1 VTATRA
7 LKRGVD
13 GAYQTQEGALYANR
27 VGFIELVEVGF
38 AFPGGR
44 TLFDK
49 VSFKVPDGERVALVG
64 ANGVGKTTLLR
75 LIAEADDAH
84 RGLIRVIGRLAR
96 MPQLVHDPRSGATLR
111 ELLLAQAP
119 VDLARAGAALVAAE
133 RTMQAGA
140 TEAAGVAYAD
150 AVHRWGELGGYE
162 LEVSWNAASMAA
174 MGEPFEAMGARVAH
188 TFSGGELKRVL
199 LEALFRSDAEV
210 VLLDE
215 PDNFLDVVGKEWL
228 EATMAASRKTILYVS
243 HDREFLGNTSTQIVT
258 LEAKGSWTH
267 PASFGSYEDARQ
279 ARIAGLEED
288 HRRYQEQRSALI
300 ATLKEYRRR
309 AQSSDVWGPKVRA
322 AESRLRLFDEKTELV
337 ERPRDQKVTIRL
349 GGGRTGTIALRIKE
363 LAFPGLVRPFST
375 EVLFGQRVGV
385 IGKNGTGKSHF
396 VRLLAGH
403 AVDHTGDWM
412 LGARVDVGY
421 FSQLH
426 DSPHLARAAPLAVL
440 SREGLDR
447 TTAMGTLR
455 RYELDGAADVPFEKL
470 SGGQQARLQILV
482 LEVRGSTMLVLDE
495 PTDNLDV
502 ASADALEYA
511 LWKYEGTILAVT
523 HDRWLLKSFQRFLV
537 FGSDGL
543 VKESDDP
550 TWV

>member
-1 VTATRA
+1 M
-7 LKRGVD
+7 
-13 GAYQTQEGALYANR
+13 R
-27 VGFIELVEVGF
+27 VGYIELVEVGY

-75 LIAEADDAH
+75 LIAEADEAH
-84 RGLIRVIGRLAR
+84 QGLIRVIGRLAR
-96 MPQLVHDPRSGATLR
+96 MPQLVHDPRSPATLR

-119 VDLARAGAALVAAE
+119 VELARVGAALLAAE
-133 RTMQAGA
+133 HSMHADG

-162 LEVSWNAASMAA
+162 LEVSWNAASMTA
-174 MGEPFEAMGARVAH
+174 MGESFEAIGARVAH

-228 EATMAASRKTILYVS
+228 EATMTASRKTILYVS

-267 PASFGSYEDARQ
+267 PAPFGTYEDARQ

-322 AESRLRLFDEKTELV
+322 AQSRLRLFDEKTELI
-337 ERPRDQKVTIRL
+337 ERPHEQKVTIRL

-375 EVLFGQRVGV
+375 EILFGQRVGV

-412 LGARVDVGY
+412 LGARVNVGY

-447 TTAMGTLR
+447 TAAMGTLR

-550 TWV
+550 TWN

>member
-1 VTATRA
+1 
-7 LKRGVD
+7 
-13 GAYQTQEGALYANR
+13 
-27 VGFIELVEVGF
+27 VGFIELVEVGY

-49 VSFKVPDGERVALVG
+49 VSFRVPDGARVALVG
-64 ANGVGKTTLLR
+64 ANGVGKTTLLK
-75 LIAEADDAH
+75 LIAQADEGH
-84 RGLIRVIGRLAR
+84 IGQIRVIGRLAL
-96 MPQLVHDPRSGATLR
+96 MPQLIHDPRSPVTLR

-119 VDLARAGAALVAAE
+119 IALARAGAALLTAE
-133 RTMQAGA
+133 RGMQA
-140 TEAAGVAYAD
+140 TPMEVAGLAYAD
-150 AVHRWGELGGYE
+150 AVHRWGELGGYD
-162 LEVSWNAASMAA
+162 LEVSWNAACMVA
-174 MGEPFEAMGARVAH
+174 MGEPFEAIGPRVAH

-210 VLLDE
+210 LLLDE

-228 EATMAASRKTILYVS
+228 EATLTASRKTILYVS

-267 PASFGSYEDARQ
+267 PESFSSYEDARQ

-309 AQSSDVWGPKVRA
+309 AQSSDAWGPKVRA

-337 ERPRDQKVTIRL
+337 EQPRDQKITIRL
-349 GGGRTGTIALRIKE
+349 GGGRTGTIALRVKE
-363 LAFPGLVRPFST
+363 LAFPGLTRPFST
-375 EVLFGQRVGV
+375 EILFGQRVGV

-396 VRLLAGH
+396 LRLLAGTP
-403 AVDHTGDWM
+403 VEHTGDWM
-412 LGARVDVGY
+412 LGARVKVGY

-426 DSPHLARAAPLAVL
+426 DSPHLAHAAPLAVL
-440 SREGLDR
+440 TREGLDR
-447 TTAMGTLR
+447 TAAMGTLR

-511 LWKYEGTILAVT
+511 LWKYEGTIIAVT

-537 FGSDGL
+537 FRSDGW
-543 VKESDDP
+543 VKEADEP
-550 TWV
+550 NWV

>member
-1 VTATRA
+1 
-7 LKRGVD
+7 
-13 GAYQTQEGALYANR
+13 
-27 VGFIELVEVGF
+27 VGFIELVEVGY

-84 RGLIRVIGRLAR
+84 HGLIRVIGRLAR
-96 MPQLVHDPRSGATLR
+96 MPQLVHDPHSPATLR

-119 VDLARAGAALVAAE
+119 VELARAGAALVAAE

-162 LEVSWNAASMAA
+162 LEVSWNAASMTA
-174 MGEPFEAMGARVAH
+174 MGESFEAIGARVAH

-228 EATMAASRKTILYVS
+228 EATMTASRKTILYVS

-267 PASFGSYEDARQ
+267 PASFGTYEDARR

-309 AQSSDVWGPKVRA
+309 AQTSDVWGPKVRA
-322 AESRLRLFDEKTELV
+322 AQSRLRLFEEKTELV
-337 ERPRDQKVTIRL
+337 ERPREQKVTIRL

-363 LAFPGLVRPFST
+363 LALPGLVRPFST
-375 EVLFGQRVGV
+375 EILFGQRVGV

-396 VRLLAGH
+396 IRLLAGH
-403 AVDHTGDWM
+403 AVEHTGDWM
-412 LGARVDVGY
+412 LGARVNVGY

-447 TTAMGTLR
+447 TAAMGTLR

-550 TWV
+550 TWN

>member
-1 VTATRA
+1 VQPSDCGI
-7 LKRGVD
+7 LKRPPR
-13 GAYQTQEGALYANR
+13 TLTR
-27 VGFIELVEVGF
+27 VGFIELVDVGY

-75 LIAEADDAH
+75 LIAEPDETH
-84 RGLIRVIGRLAR
+84 QGLIRVIGRLAR
-96 MPQLVHDPRSGATLR
+96 MPQLVHDPQSPATLR

-119 VDLARAGAALVAAE
+119 VELARVGAALMAAE
-133 RTMQAGA
+133 RTMQADA

-162 LEVSWNAASMAA
+162 LEVSWNAACMTA
-174 MGEPFEAMGARVAH
+174 MGEPFEAIGTRVAH
-188 TFSGGELKRVL
+188 TFSGGELKRIL

-228 EATMAASRKTILYVS
+228 EATMTASRKTILYVS
-243 HDREFLGNTSTQIVT
+243 HDREFLGNTSRQIVT

-267 PASFGSYEDARQ
+267 PASFGTYEDARQ

-322 AESRLRLFDEKTELV
+322 AQSRLRLFDEKTELV
-337 ERPRDQKVTIRL
+337 ERPREQKVTIRL

-363 LAFPGLVRPFST
+363 LAFPGLVRPFSS
-375 EVLFGQRVGV
+375 EILFGQRVGV

-403 AVDHTGDWM
+403 TVEHTGDWM
-412 LGARVDVGY
+412 LGARVNVGY

-426 DSPHLARAAPLAVL
+426 DSPHLARAAPFAVL

-447 TTAMGTLR
+447 TAAMGTLR

-482 LEVRGSTMLVLDE
+482 LEIRGSTMLVLDE

>member
-1 VTATRA
+1 M
-7 LKRGVD
+7 
-13 GAYQTQEGALYANR
+13 
-27 VGFIELVEVGF
+27 GFIELVDVGY

-49 VSFKVPDGERVALVG
+49 VSFKVPDGERIAVVG

-75 LIAEADDAH
+75 LIADPDETH
-84 RGLIRVIGRLAR
+84 HGLIRVIGRLAR
-96 MPQLVHDPRSGATLR
+96 MPQLVHDPRSPATLR
-111 ELLLAQAP
+111 ELLVAQAP
-119 VDLARAGAALVAAE
+119 VALARAGAALVAAE
-133 RTMQAGA
+133 RTMQ
-140 TEAAGVAYAD
+140 TSPTQAAGIAYAD
-150 AVHRWGELGGYE
+150 AVHRWGEVGGYD
-162 LEVSWNAASMAA
+162 LEVDWNAACMAA
-174 MGEPFEAMGARVAH
+174 TGEPFDAVGARVAS

-199 LEALFRSDAEV
+199 LEALLRSEAEV
-210 VLLDE
+210 LLLDE

-228 EATMAASRKTILYVS
+228 EATMSASRKTILYVS

-267 PASFGSYEDARQ
+267 PASFSSYEEARQ

-309 AQSSDVWGPKVRA
+309 AQQSDVWGPKVRA
-322 AESRLRLFDEKTELV
+322 AESRLRLFDEKSELA
-337 ERPRDQKVTIRL
+337 ERPREQKVTIRL
-349 GGGRTGTIALRIKE
+349 GGGRTGTIALRVKA
-363 LAFPGLVRPFST
+363 LAFPGLIQAFST

-385 IGKNGTGKSHF
+385 VGKNGTGKSHF

-403 AVDHTGDWM
+403 PVDHTGDWM
-412 LGARVDVGY
+412 LGSRVKVGY

-440 SREGLDR
+440 TREGLDR

-502 ASADALEYA
+502 ASAEALEYA

-523 HDRWLLKSFQRFLV
+523 HDRWLLRSFQRFLV
-537 FGSDGL
+537 FGSDGQ

-550 TWV
+550 TWA

>member
-1 VTATRA
+1 M
-7 LKRGVD
+7 
-13 GAYQTQEGALYANR
+13 
-27 VGFIELVEVGF
+27 GFIELVEVGY

-49 VSFKVPDGERVALVG
+49 VSFKVPDGARVALVG
-64 ANGVGKTTLLR
+64 ANGVGKTTLLK
-75 LIAEADDAH
+75 LIAHADDGH
-84 RGLIRVIGRLAR
+84 TGLIRVIGRLAR
-96 MPQLVHDPRSGATLR
+96 MPQLIHDPGSSVTLR
-111 ELLLAQAP
+111 ELLIGQAP
-119 VDLARAGAALVAAE
+119 VALARAGTALVASE
-133 RTMQAGA
+133 RTMQADP
-140 TEAAGVAYAD
+140 TQAAAIAYAD
-150 AVHRWGELGGYE
+150 AVHQWGELGGYD
-162 LEVSWNAASMAA
+162 LEVSWNAACMAA
-174 MGEPFEAMGARVAH
+174 MGEPFDVIGPRVAH
-188 TFSGGELKRVL
+188 TFSGGELKRIL
-199 LEALFRSDAEV
+199 LEALFRSETDV

-215 PDNFLDVVGKEWL
+215 PDNFLDVSGKEWL
-228 EATMAASRKTILYVS
+228 EATMNASRKTILYIS

-258 LEAKGSWTH
+258 LEARGSWTH
-267 PASFGSYEDARQ
+267 PSPFASYEEARR

-288 HRRYQEQRSALI
+288 HRRYQEQRAALI

-322 AESRLRLFDEKTELV
+322 AESRLRLFDEKAELV
-337 ERPRDQKVTIRL
+337 ERPREQKVTIRL
-349 GGGRTGTIALRIKE
+349 GGGRTGTIALRVKH
-363 LAFPGLVRPFST
+363 LAFPGLIKPFST

-396 VRLLAGH
+396 IRLLAGH
-403 AVDHTGDWM
+403 PVEHTGDWM
-412 LGARVDVGY
+412 LGARVKVGY

-440 SREGLDR
+440 TREGLDR
-447 TTAMGTLR
+447 TAAMGTLR

-511 LWKYEGTILAVT
+511 LWQYEGTILAVT

-550 TWV
+550 TWA

>member
-1 VTATRA
+1 VSGWGPYSRH
-7 LKRGVD
+7 
-13 GAYQTQEGALYANR
+13 
-27 VGFIELVEVGF
+27 VGFIELVEVGY

-49 VSFKVPDGERVALVG
+49 VSFKVPDAERVALVG

-75 LIAEADDAH
+75 LIAETDDGH
-84 RGLIRVIGRLAR
+84 SGLIRTIGRLAR
-96 MPQLVHDPRSGATLR
+96 MPQLIHDQRSPATLR

-119 VDLARAGAALVAAE
+119 VALARAGAALLAAE
-133 RTMQAGA
+133 RGMATSP
-140 TEAAGVAYAD
+140 TEAAGIAYAD
-150 AVHRWGELGGYE
+150 AVYRWGELGGYG
-162 LEVSWNAASMAA
+162 LEVSWNSACIAA
-174 MGEPFEAMGARVAH
+174 MGEPFDAIGARVAH

-210 VLLDE
+210 LLLDE
-215 PDNFLDVVGKEWL
+215 PDNFLDVLGKEWL
-228 EATMAASRKTILYVS
+228 EATMTTSRKTIVYIS
-243 HDREFLGNTSTQIVT
+243 HDREFLGNTATQIVT
-258 LEAKGSWTH
+258 LEAKGTWTH
-267 PASFGSYEDARQ
+267 PASFSSYEEARR

-309 AQSSDVWGPKVRA
+309 AQSSDAWGPKVRA
-322 AESRLRLFDEKTELV
+322 AQSRLRLFDEKTELV
-337 ERPRDQKVTIRL
+337 ERPRDQRVTIRL
-349 GGGRTGTIALRIKE
+349 GGGRTGTIALRVKE
-363 LAFPGLVRPFST
+363 LVFPGLTQPFT
-375 EVLFGQRVGV
+375 IEILFGQRVGV

-440 SREGLDR
+440 TREGLDR
-447 TTAMGTLR
+447 TAAMGTLR

-511 LWKYEGTILAVT
+511 LWKYEGTIIAVT

-537 FGSDGL
+537 FGSDGR
-543 VKESDDP
+543 VKEADEP
-550 TWV
+550 NWG

>member
-1 VTATRA
+1 M
-7 LKRGVD
+7 
-13 GAYQTQEGALYANR
+13 
-27 VGFIELVEVGF
+27 GFIELVEVGY

-49 VSFKVPDGERVALVG
+49 VSFKVPDGDRVALVG
-64 ANGVGKTTLLR
+64 ANGVGKTTLLQ
-75 LIAEADDAH
+75 LIADANEPH
-84 RGLIRVIGRLAR
+84 QGVIRVIGRLAR
-96 MPQLVHDPRSGATLR
+96 MPQLIHDARSPATLR
-111 ELLLAQAP
+111 DLLIAQAP
-119 VDLARAGAALVAAE
+119 VAMARAGEMLVGHE
-133 RTMQAGA
+133 RSMQASP
-140 TEAAGVAYAD
+140 TQAAGIAYAD
-150 AVHRWGELGGYE
+150 AVHRWGELGGYD
-162 LEVSWNAASMAA
+162 LEVSWNAACMAA
-174 MGEPFEAMGARVAH
+174 VGEPFDVIGSRVAN

-199 LEALFRSDAEV
+199 LAALFRSDAEV
-210 VLLDE
+210 LLLDE

-228 EATMAASRKTILYVS
+228 ERTMSASHKTILYVS

-267 PASFGSYEDARQ
+267 PASFSTYEEARR

-309 AQSSDVWGPKVRA
+309 AQTSDVWGPKVRA
-322 AESRLRLFDEKTELV
+322 AESRLRLFDEKAELV
-337 ERPRDQKVTIRL
+337 ERPREQKVTIRL
-349 GGGRTGTIALRIKE
+349 GGGRTGTIALRVKQ
-363 LAFPGLVRPFST
+363 LAFPGLLHPFNT

-403 AVDHTGDWM
+403 PVEHTGDWM
-412 LGARVDVGY
+412 LGARVNVGY

-440 SREGLDR
+440 TREGLDR
-447 TTAMGTLR
+447 TAAMGTLR

-511 LWKYEGTILAVT
+511 LWQYEGTILAVT

-537 FGSDGL
+537 FGSDGQ

-550 TWV
+550 TWA

>member
-1 VTATRA
+1 M
-7 LKRGVD
+7 
-13 GAYQTQEGALYANR
+13 
-27 VGFIELVEVGF
+27 GFIELVEVGY

-49 VSFKVPDGERVALVG
+49 VSFKVPDGARVALVG
-64 ANGVGKTTLLR
+64 ANGVGKTTLLK
-75 LIAEADDAH
+75 LIARADDAQT
-84 RGLIRVIGRLAR
+84 GLIRVIGRLAR
-96 MPQLVHDPRSGATLR
+96 MPQLIHDPRSSATLR
-111 ELLLAQAP
+111 ELLIGQAP
-119 VDLARAGAALVAAE
+119 VALARAGTALVVSE
-133 RTMQAGA
+133 RTMQADP
-140 TEAAGVAYAD
+140 TQAAAIAYAD
-150 AVHRWGELGGYE
+150 AVHQWGELGGYD
-162 LEVSWNAASMAA
+162 LEVSWNAACMAA
-174 MGEPFEAMGARVAH
+174 MGEPFDAIGPRVAH
-188 TFSGGELKRVL
+188 TFSGGELKRIL
-199 LEALFRSDAEV
+199 LEALFRSETDV

-215 PDNFLDVVGKEWL
+215 PDNFLDVLGKEWL
-228 EATMAASRKTILYVS
+228 EATMNASRKTILYIS

-258 LEAKGSWTH
+258 LEARGSWTH
-267 PASFGSYEDARQ
+267 PSPFASYEEARR

-288 HRRYQEQRSALI
+288 HRRYQEQRAALI

-322 AESRLRLFDEKTELV
+322 AESRLRLFDEKAELV
-337 ERPRDQKVTIRL
+337 ERPREQKVTIRL
-349 GGGRTGTIALRIKE
+349 GGGRTGTIALRVKQ
-363 LAFPGLVRPFST
+363 LAFPGLIKPFSA

-396 VRLLAGH
+396 IRLLAGH
-403 AVDHTGDWM
+403 PVEHTGDWM
-412 LGARVDVGY
+412 LGARVKVGY

-440 SREGLDR
+440 TREGLDR
-447 TTAMGTLR
+447 TAAMGTLR

-482 LEVRGSTMLVLDE
+482 LEVRGSTMIVLDE

-511 LWKYEGTILAVT
+511 LWQYEGTILAVT

-537 FGSDGL
+537 FGSDGV

-550 TWV
+550 TWA

>member
-1 VTATRA
+1 
-7 LKRGVD
+7 
-13 GAYQTQEGALYANR
+13 
-27 VGFIELVEVGF
+27 VGFVELVEVSY

-49 VSFKVPDGERVALVG
+49 ISFKVPDGERVALVG

-75 LIAEADDAH
+75 LIAEPEEGHD
-84 RGLIRVIGRLAR
+84 GLIRVIGRLAR
-96 MPQLVHDPRSGATLR
+96 MPQLVHDASSSATVR
-111 ELLLAQAP
+111 ELLMTQAP
-119 VDLARAGAALVAAE
+119 VALARAGTALVAAE
-133 RTMQAGA
+133 RRMA
-140 TEAAGVAYAD
+140 TLPTDAAGTAYAV
-150 AVHRWGELGGYE
+150 AVHRWGELGGYQ
-162 LEVSWNAASMAA
+162 LEVTWNAACNAA
-174 MGEPFEAMGARVAH
+174 MGEPFEAVGARVAH
-188 TFSGGELKRVL
+188 TLSGGELKRVL

-228 EATMAASRKTILYVS
+228 ESTMTVSRKSILYVS

-258 LEAKGSWTH
+258 LEAKGAWTH
-267 PASFGSYEDARQ
+267 PAPFGTYEEARR

-309 AQSSDVWGPKVRA
+309 AQSSDAWGPKVRA
-322 AESRLRLFDEKTELV
+322 AQSRLRLFDEKTELV

-349 GGGRTGTIALRIKE
+349 GGGRTGTIALRLKE
-363 LAFPGLVRPFST
+363 LAFPGLVQPFTT
-375 EVLFGQRVGV
+375 EILFGERVGV

-396 VRLLAGH
+396 VRLLAGQ
-403 AVDHTGDWM
+403 AVNHTGDWM
-412 LGARVDVGY
+412 LGARVNVGY

-440 SREGLDR
+440 TREGLDR
-447 TTAMGTLR
+447 TAAMGKLR
-455 RYELDGAADVPFEKL
+455 RYELDGAADVAFEKL

-511 LWKYEGTILAVT
+511 LWQYEGTIIAVT

-537 FGSDGL
+537 FGSDGR
-543 VKESDDP
+543 VKEADEP
-550 TWV
+550 NWL

>member
-1 VTATRA
+1 
-7 LKRGVD
+7 
-13 GAYQTQEGALYANR
+13 
-27 VGFIELVEVGF
+27 
-38 AFPGGR
+38 
-44 TLFDK
+44 
-49 VSFKVPDGERVALVG
+49 
-64 ANGVGKTTLLR
+64 
-75 LIAEADDAH
+75 
-84 RGLIRVIGRLAR
+84 
-96 MPQLVHDPRSGATLR
+96 MPQLVHDPRSSATVR
-111 ELLLAQAP
+111 ELLMAQAP
-119 VDLARAGAALVAAE
+119 VALARAGAALLAAE
-133 RTMQAGA
+133 RNMAGSP
-140 TEAAGVAYAD
+140 TDAAGTAYAD
-150 AVHRWGELGGYE
+150 AVHRWGELGGYQ
-162 LEVSWNAASMAA
+162 LEVSWSAACSAA
-174 MGEPFEAMGARVAH
+174 MGEPFDVVGARIAH
-188 TFSGGELKRVL
+188 TLSGGELKRIL
-199 LEALFRSDAEV
+199 LEALFRSDADV

-215 PDNFLDVVGKEWL
+215 PDNFLDVAGKEWL
-228 EATMAASRKTILYVS
+228 ERSMSASRKTILYVS

-267 PASFGSYEDARQ
+267 PASFATYEEARQ
-279 ARIAGLEED
+279 ARLAGLEED
-288 HRRYQEQRSALI
+288 HRRYQEQRSALV

-349 GGGRTGTIALRIKE
+349 GGGRTGTIALRVKE
-363 LAFPGLVRPFST
+363 LAFPGLVRPFSA

-403 AVDHTGDWM
+403 AVDHTGEWM
-412 LGARVDVGY
+412 LGARVNVGY

-426 DSPHLARAAPLAVL
+426 DSPHLARVAPLAVL
-440 SREGLDR
+440 TREGLDR
-447 TTAMGTLR
+447 TAAMGTLR

-511 LWKYEGTILAVT
+511 LWQYEGTIIAVT

-543 VKESDDP
+543 VKEADEPS
-550 TWV
+550 WG